1 MPYALFPMPYAL
13 CPIPYAL
20 FPIPY
25 DDGKPT
31 DLPAFHSTPETMLV
45 IT

>member
-1 MPYALFPMPYAL
+1 MPYALCPMPYAL

-25 DDGKPT
+25 AQIDNFPPLYHILAIADNKL
-31 DLPAFHSTPETMLV
+31 D
-45 IT
+45 